1 VFNGL
6 TFVILL
12 LQNTK
17 HNPDELDYEDI
28 MGPQSSSKEKVFF
41 NCLYVTG
48 HPRQCRPST
57 STQQSE
63 ATNFSFLPPPKVP
76 SSTPNPQ
83 ASAEMDD
90 SMFPLDLSSAPSG
103 NDNQQPSLSPKT
115 SPRLLKA
122 LQETYEVSQP
132 CRASYEVDEFAIPK
146 GHEIVRL
153 APHNCDISRLFNSMV
168 MD

>member
-6 TFVILL
+6 TFVILV

-28 MGPQSSSKEKVFF
+28 MGPHSSSKEKVF

-63 ATNFSFLPPPKVP
+63 ATNFSFLPPKVP

-83 ASAEMDD
+83 VSAEIDD
-90 SMFPLDLSSAPSG
+90 SMFPLDLSSASSG
-103 NDNQQPSLSPKT
+103 NDNERPS
-115 SPRLLKA
+115 
-122 LQETYEVSQP
+122 
-132 CRASYEVDEFAIPK
+132 
-146 GHEIVRL
+146 
-153 APHNCDISRLFNSMV
+153 
-168 MD
+168 